1 MDVAKDTDGVVIGDS
16 LQGRNILFAVTG
28 GIAAVESVRLARELR
43 RHGANL
49 TIMMTREAE
58 KIITPLALSW
68 ASGTEVMTTWNY
80 EMPQLKNHDAVL
92 VAPATRNTIS
102 KHIHGIMDSPVLM
115 SLSAARGNK
124 TPILFLSLIH
134 I

>member
-1 MDVAKDTDGVVIGDS
+1 MAMAKDTDVAIKGDS
-16 LQGRNILFAVTG
+16 LQGHTILFAVTGGIAAVESVRILFAVTG

-68 ASGTEVMTTWNY
+68 ASGTEVMTTWDY
-80 EMPQLKNHDAVL
+80 EMSQLEKHDAVL

-102 KHIHGIMDSPVLM
+102 KHIHGIMDSP
-115 SLSAARGNK
+115 
-124 TPILFLSLIH
+124 LF
-134 I
+134 

>member
-1 MDVAKDTDGVVIGDS
+1 MAMAKDTDVAIKGDS
-16 LQGRNILFAVTG
+16 LQGRTILFAVTG

-68 ASGTEVMTTWNY
+68 ASGTEVMTTWDH
-80 EMPQLKNHDAVL
+80 EMSQL
-92 VAPATRNTIS
+92 
-102 KHIHGIMDSPVLM
+102 
-115 SLSAARGNK
+115 
-124 TPILFLSLIH
+124 
-134 I
+134 